1 MDMLISLG
9 VIMTFFLDKAI
20 GSARCVADLVGSC
33 GCMYIISFVCVC
45 VYLPLVCRFESS
57 TQSVVIHGDPIYT
70 VSSLIQVLAVP
81 LHIGKC
87 KSPISDKQP

>member
-45 VYLPLVCRFESS
+45 TCRSS
-57 TQSVVIHGDPIYT
+57 VGSKARHR
-70 VSSLIQVLAVP
+70 VL
-81 LHIGKC
+81 
-87 KSPISDKQP
+87 